1 MADFGLSKGLTFK
14 VPASEYVNREIE
26 DMKYADRMAREQE
39 AVNMARSQLL
49 YGDIE
54 IPLGSNPVDNAIIQQ
69 KGRDLITQIGSIAA
83 DKNFFSN
90 YDSLGKVQ
98 LLKQQYKTDD
108 AVVRSAVHKNSMENY
123 AKWKQEASKN
133 PTRYRMDEAAEFE
146 NEMNNYDGSKP
157 LVFKAP
163 REVADLSGIEIAA
176 AAKMDPDHYERWNNG
191 NKGAFIGRVSDKN
204 LYAQAQS
211 LYANNQSDYDYVYKD
226 EKDKV
231 GAIARRLASE
241 TKTDQH
247 FGEVDKLREAKE
259 LELFKARLKQ
269 GMDAQKTGGSLYDTA
284 YLKTASIAPGA
295 QELEKVFTSTP
306 PAYYINANGKKVQV
320 TSDDPF
326 KFSGTMTDQG
336 VKFNENGDAVGGSIT
351 GVKIAPG
358 YINKNLEWAEDN
370 GYVSN
375 PFGPSGQGNTD
386 FEVKP
391 EHKGKGEIA
400 FDKDNKPYFKLYATA
415 VIDGNSEV
423 YKNRVDKGL
432 APSIK
437 EGFGGQANTMSQP
450 ATREIRVNKNTGKR
464 YMQTSGGW
472 QEIN

>member
-39 AVNMARSQLL
+39 AVNMAKSQLL
-49 YGDIE
+49 YGDID

-69 KGRDLITQIGSIAA
+69 KGRELFTQIGSIAS
-83 DKNFFSN
+83 DKNFYSN

-108 AVVRSAVHKNSMENY
+108 AVVRSAVYKNSMENY
-123 AKWKQEASKN
+123 AKWKQEAAKN
-133 PTRYRMDEAAEFE
+133 PTRFRMDEAAEFE

-163 REVADLSGIEIAA
+163 REIADLSGIENTAA
-176 AAKMDPDHYERWNNG
+176 SKMDPDYYKTLNNG
-191 NKGAFIGRVSDKN
+191 NVGGYIGVVSDKN

-226 EKDKV
+226 EKDKI
-231 GAIARRLASE
+231 GAIAKRLASM
-241 TKTDQH
+241 TKTDIDHGQH
-247 FGEVDKLREAKE
+247 NKLRDDMQ
-259 LELFKARLKQ
+259 LELFKSKVRGWEAAKNE
-269 GMDAQKTGGSLYDTA
+269 GVSLYETA
-284 YLKTASIAPGA
+284 YLKPASIAPGA
-295 QELEKVFTSTP
+295 QELARVYTSTP
-306 PAYYINANGKKVQV
+306 SAYYIDTNGKKVQI

-326 KFSGTMTDQG
+326 NYAGSMTDQG
-336 VKFNENGDAVGGSIT
+336 VQFNDKGEAIGGSIT
-351 GVKIAPG
+351 GIKIAPG
-358 YINKNLEWAEDN
+358 SINKSLEWATEQ
-370 GYVSN
+370 GYISD
-375 PFGPSGQGNTD
+375 PFGPSGKGNTD

-423 YKNRVDKGL
+423 YKNRVDKGQ
-432 APSIK
+432 ARSIT
-437 EGFGGQANTMSQP
+437 EGFGGQANTMAQP
-450 ATREIRVNKNTGKR
+450 ATMQKYTDKNTGKVFYVQNGKR
-464 YMQTSGGW
+464 
-472 QEIN
+472 IN

>member
-123 AKWKQEASKN
+123 AKWKQEAAKN
-133 PTRYRMDEAAEFE
+133 PTRFRMDEAAEFE

-163 REVADLSGIEIAA
+163 REIADLSGIENAA
-176 AAKMDPDHYERWNNG
+176 ASKMDPDYYKTLNNG
-191 NKGAFIGRVSDKN
+191 NVGGYIGVVSDKN

-231 GAIARRLASE
+231 GAIAKRLASMA
-241 TKTDQH
+241 KTDIDHGQR
-247 FGEVDKLREAKE
+247 DTLREAKE
-259 LELFKARLKQ
+259 LELFKSKVRGWEAAKNEGVSLF
-269 GMDAQKTGGSLYDTA
+269 KTAFYDP
-284 YLKTASIAPGA
+284 ASIAPGA
-295 QELEKVFTSTP
+295 QELERVFTSTP
-306 PAYYINANGKKVQV
+306 PAYYIDTNGKKVQI

-326 KFSGTMTDQG
+326 KYLGSMTDQG
-336 VKFNENGDAVGGSIT
+336 IQFNDKGEAIGGSIT
-351 GVKIAPG
+351 GIKIAPG
-358 YINKNLEWAEDN
+358 SINKSLEWAAEQ
-370 GYVSN
+370 GYVSD
-375 PFGPSGQGNTD
+375 PFGPSGKGNTD

-400 FDKDNKPYFKLYATA
+400 FDKDNKPYFKVYATA
-415 VIDGNSEV
+415 VIDANSDV
-423 YKNRVDKGL
+423 PKNRVDKGQ
-432 APSIK
+432 ARSIT
-437 EGFGGQANTMSQP
+437 EGYGGQINTMPQQ
-450 ATREIRVNKNTGKR
+450 ATGEIRRNSKTGER
-464 YMQTSGGW
+464 YQKTSRGW
-472 QEIN
+472 EKIN

>member
-26 DMKYADRMAREQE
+26 DMKYADQMRRQQE
-39 AVNMARSQLL
+39 AVNMAKAQLFSD
-49 YGDIE
+49 DID
-54 IPLGSNPVDNAIIQQ
+54 LQMGSNPIDNAIIQQ
-69 KGRDLITQIGSIAA
+69 ENRNLLTELGSLAKGNWA
-83 DKNFFSN
+83 SN
-90 YDSLGKVQ
+90 PEVLAQMK
-98 LLKQQYKTDD
+98 LTKQRYKSSD
-108 AVVRSAVHKNSMENY
+108 AVLRSVVHKQSMNDY
-123 AKWKQEASKN
+123 LKWKQEAAKN
-133 PTRYRMDEAAEFE
+133 PTRFRMDEAAEFE

-163 REVADLSGIEIAA
+163 REVADLGGIEIAA
-176 AAKMDPDHYERWNNG
+176 AAKMDPDYYERWNNG

-259 LELFKARLKQ
+259 LELFKARLQ
-269 GMDAQKTGGSLYDTA
+269 QTVDNQKKGVSLYETN
-284 YLKTASIAPGA
+284 YRNTASVYPGA
-295 QELEKVFTSTP
+295 EELARVFTSTP
-306 PAYYINANGKKVQV
+306 PAYYIDTNGKKVQI
-320 TSDDPF
+320 TSEDPF
-326 KFSGTMTDQG
+326 NYKGSMTDQG
-336 VKFNENGDAVGGSIT
+336 VKFKENGEVDSGSIT
-351 GVKIAPG
+351 GIKIAPG
-358 YINKNLEWAEDN
+358 HINKNLKWAADQ
-370 GYVSN
+370 GYISD
-375 PFGPSGQGNTD
+375 PFGFSGQGNTD

-415 VIDGNSEV
+415 VIDANSDV
-423 YKNRVDKGL
+423 PKNRVDKGQ
-432 APSIK
+432 ARSIT
-437 EGFGGQANTMSQP
+437 EGYGGQINTMPQQ
-450 ATREIRVNKNTGKR
+450 ATGEIRRNSKTGER
-464 YMQTSGGW
+464 YQKTSRGW
-472 QEIN
+472 EKIN

>member
-26 DMKYADRMAREQE
+26 DMKYADQMRRQQE
-39 AVNMARSQLL
+39 AVDMAKAQLFSD
-49 YGDIE
+49 DIE
-54 IPLGSNPVDNAIIQQ
+54 LQAGSNPIDNAIIQQ
-69 KGRDLITQIGSIAA
+69 ENRNLLTELGSLAKGNWA
-83 DKNFFSN
+83 SN
-90 YDSLGKVQ
+90 PEVLAQMKLV
-98 LLKQQYKTDD
+98 KQRYKSSD
-108 AVVRSAVHKNSMENY
+108 AVLRSVVHKQSMNDY
-123 AKWKQEASKN
+123 LKWKQEAAKN
-133 PTRYRMDEAAEFE
+133 PTRYRMDEAAQFE

-163 REVADLSGIEIAA
+163 REIADLGAIEIAA
-176 AAKMDPDHYERWNNG
+176 ASKMDPDYYETWNNG
-191 NKGAFIGRVSDKN
+191 NKGAFTGRVSDPK

-306 PAYYINANGKKVQV
+306 PAYYINANGKKVQI

-358 YINKNLEWAEDN
+358 FINKNLEWAEDN

-391 EHKGKGEIA
+391 EHRGKGEIA

-437 EGFGGQANTMSQP
+437 EGFGSQTNTMSQP
-450 ATREIRVNKNTGKR
+450 ATMEIRKNEKTGKR
-464 YMQTSGGW
+464 YMKTSGGW

>member
-26 DMKYADRMAREQE
+26 DMKYADQMRRQQE
-39 AVNMARSQLL
+39 AVDMAKAQLFSD
-49 YGDIE
+49 DIE
-54 IPLGSNPVDNAIIQQ
+54 LQAGSNPIDNAIIQQ
-69 KGRDLITQIGSIAA
+69 ENRNLLTELGSLAKGNWA
-83 DKNFFSN
+83 SN
-90 YDSLGKVQ
+90 PEVLAQMK
-98 LLKQQYKTDD
+98 LAKQRYKSSD
-108 AVVRSAVHKNSMENY
+108 AVLRSVVHKQSMNDY
-123 AKWKQEASKN
+123 LKWKQEAAKN
-133 PTRYRMDEAAEFE
+133 PTRFRMDEAAQFE

-163 REVADLSGIEIAA
+163 REIADLGAIEIAA
-176 AAKMDPDHYERWNNG
+176 ASKMDPDHYETWNNG
-191 NKGAFIGRVSDKN
+191 NKGAFTGRVSDSK

-259 LELFKARLKQ
+259 LELFKSKIRDWEAAKNE
-269 GMDAQKTGGSLYDTA
+269 GVSLYETA
-284 YLKTASIAPGA
+284 YLKPASIAPGA
-295 QELEKVFTSTP
+295 QELAKVFTSTP
-306 PAYYINANGKKVQV
+306 PAYYYDTNGKKVQI

-326 KFSGTMTDQG
+326 NYTGSMTDQG
-336 VKFNENGDAVGGSIT
+336 VKFKENGEVASGSIT

-358 YINKNLEWAEDN
+358 HINKSLEWASSQ
-370 GYVSN
+370 GYISD
-375 PFGPSGQGNTD
+375 PLGFSGTGNTD

-400 FDKDNKPYFKLYATA
+400 FDKDNKPYFKVYATA

-423 YKNRVDKGL
+423 YKNRVDKGQ
-432 APSIK
+432 ARSIT
-437 EGFGGQANTMSQP
+437 EGYGGQTNTMSQP
-450 ATREIRVNKNTGKR
+450 ATREIRFNQDTGKR
-464 YMQTSGGW
+464 YMKTSGGW